1 MTMAND
7 PSGNDPRKI
16 WQSQPRE
23 LSAVTLEK
31 MIRRRAQE
39 LHAKTRRERLSSLVA
54 PVGVLAFSALGIS
67 MGYNP
72 VQRAVLAIAFVWSL
86 AGVYVLNRG
95 TWQARL
101 AEDAAF
107 ATGLEFCRREIERG
121 IYVQRRFLLWV
132 FAPIVLAV
140 GALIVPE
147 VGSSFRAGGTLA
159 NSIPFLS
166 LFALWV
172 ILMFVFRRTRWKE
185 LRREIDELNDIEKE
199 NPL

>member
-1 MTMAND
+1 MPND
-7 PSGNDPRKI
+7 PSGNDPKKI
-16 WQSQPRE
+16 WQSQERGI
-23 LSAVTLEK
+23 STVTLEK

-39 LHAKTRRERLSSLVA
+39 LHAKTVRERLGSIAGPLCTIA
-54 PVGVLAFSALGIS
+54 LCALGIAV
-67 MGYNP
+67 GPNP
-72 VQRAVLAIAFVWSL
+72 VQLVAFAIAVAWSL

-95 TWQARL
+95 TWQAKL
-101 AEDAAF
+101 PEDAAF

-147 VGSSFRAGGTLA
+147 LGSGFKAGGMLA

-172 ILMFVFRRTRWKE
+172 VLMFVFRRTRWKE
-185 LRREIDELNDIEKE
+185 LRREMDELNDIEKD
-199 NPL
+199 NR